1 MGGRGERRGTEGVAD
16 AGGCGMGLSPG
27 FRQTLNNTP
36 TVIADLPFGR
46 PDVRSKRA
54 RLAAGSAW
62 GWQLSAINVYSSGL
76 PINLTYAPNA
86 QYAVSSTSAGYS
98 VRPNLVVQL
107 ALRLNY

>member
-1 MGGRGERRGTEGVAD
+1 MSGGRRRGAERS
-16 AGGCGMGLSPG
+16 CRRWWLRYG
-27 FRQTLNNTP
+27 FVTSIRQTLNNTP